1 MKGSNIFSRGVLFY
15 SLILSLCLSS
25 CFKQEFGGLGIQ
37 VPAGSQKVSADNP
50 FVIVNV
56 FEGGTGERAGLQQGD
71 IITGVDGIPVD
82 GLECDYIVN
91 NLIRGK
97 VGSRVTIEVKRE
109 DRTLVFTMPRSKIIL
124 DQ

>member
-1 MKGSNIFSRGVLFY
+1 MKSTIIHFRGSLIFS
-15 SLILSLCLSS
+15 ILLLTCLVS

-124 DQ
+124 DE